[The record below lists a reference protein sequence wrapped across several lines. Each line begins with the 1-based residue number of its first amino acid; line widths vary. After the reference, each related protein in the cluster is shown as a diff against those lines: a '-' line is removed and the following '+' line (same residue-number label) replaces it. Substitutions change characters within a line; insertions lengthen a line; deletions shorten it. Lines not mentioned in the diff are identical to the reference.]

1 MPYSCHDQ
9 FGMSGCSTTP
19 VGAGSTW
26 RAMGRIISQ
35 TSRFRIG
42 QTTSFVSPPK
52 LSGGRS
58 MIAEYSILSSGRVVI
73 RASLAHH
80 MQERDKTF
88 QTFHHQ
94 SSYLIIKKYGD
105 NI

>member
-1 MPYSCHDQ
+1 
-9 FGMSGCSTTP
+9 
-19 VGAGSTW
+19 
-26 RAMGRIISQ
+26 
-35 TSRFRIG
+35 
-42 QTTSFVSPPK
+42 
-52 LSGGRS
+52 
-58 MIAEYSILSSGRVVI
+58 
-73 RASLAHH
+73 